1 MEYGYAILMF
11 AFAVLLWI
19 YALCLRSGDYGLVL
33 RGHATSPR
41 DKKAYARY
49 IGKIIALVA
58 LAPFLSALV
67 SLIGPFNI
75 MIFVAVGVLI
85 AGVVAFI
92 IIGIKCFDD
101 GQKDEE

>member
-11 AFAVLLWI
+11 AFAVLMWI

-33 RGHATSPR
+33 RGHATSPK

-49 IGKIIALVA
+49 VGKLVALVA
-58 LAPFLSALV
+58 IAPFLSALV

-75 MIFVAVGVLI
+75 MILVAVAVLI
-85 AGVVAFI
+85 IGIVAFL

-101 GQKDEE
+101 GQNDEE